1 MLASSIKAQPP
12 AFPVPRHSKL
22 QPGIRSHREQALLLS
37 SHLFSSSSKMG
48 SVRSQGKQGGRV
60 SRALKENR
68 ARLYI
73 IRRCIVMLLCWHD

>member
-1 MLASSIKAQPP
+1 
-12 AFPVPRHSKL
+12 
-22 QPGIRSHREQALLLS
+22 
-37 SHLFSSSSKMG
+37 MG